1 MGKNPDINAKKAA
14 QIDILLKEGLSGKEI
29 AKKVQVSE
37 SVVSRMKKKVLKN
50 ISLSPKKK
58 KNSGRKRI
66 TSSRDDK
73 ILIREALK
81 NRKATCKMHQK
92 TLTAAGVAL
101 SCRTINRRLSE
112 AGLMA
117 RRPRKKQKITALNAK
132 KRLIWAKQFI
142 TWTEMDWENVS
153 FLIVFISK
161 LLFHY
166 ILWNEILI
174 YFFKILHWALNFHQ
188 VVFSDESII
197 QCTDESS
204 QYIRRRSGEAFNIE
218 CVQQRVKHP
227 TQVMV
232 WSVMS
237 VYGTGRLKIVD
248 GTMRQEQY
256 KTILESRLLPQ
267 LQDWANEKGSGCMKD
282 FIFMH
287 DGAPCHKGKIVTQF
301 LESHG
306 IQTLPWPG
314 NSPDMNPIENLWSV
328 LKKEMKKETITNKKQ
343 LIESLI
349 NVWHRNESIQTS
361 CKKLIHSMPQRI
373 ASLKKAKGWFTKY

>member
-37 SVVSRMKKKVLKN
+37 SVVSRIKKKVLKN

-66 TSSRDDK
+66 TSRRDDK

-117 RRPRKKQKITALNAK
+117 RRPRKKQKITGLNAK

-161 LLFHY
+161 LIFHY
-166 ILWNEILI
+166 ILWYEILFL
-174 YFFKILHWALNFHQ
+174 FFQNFTLAFK
-188 VVFSDESII
+188 FS
-197 QCTDESS
+197 
-204 QYIRRRSGEAFNIE
+204 SGR
-218 CVQQRVKHP
+218 VQ
-227 TQVMV
+227 
-232 WSVMS
+232 
-237 VYGTGRLKIVD
+237 
-248 GTMRQEQY
+248 
-256 KTILESRLLPQ
+256 
-267 LQDWANEKGSGCMKD
+267 
-282 FIFMH
+282 
-287 DGAPCHKGKIVTQF
+287 
-301 LESHG
+301 
-306 IQTLPWPG
+306 
-314 NSPDMNPIENLWSV
+314 
-328 LKKEMKKETITNKKQ
+328 
-343 LIESLI
+343 
-349 NVWHRNESIQTS
+349 
-361 CKKLIHSMPQRI
+361 
-373 ASLKKAKGWFTKY
+373 